1 MASTTDNSPVD
12 IDNNG
17 VRTLR
22 IAFVGNVD
30 SGKSSLIGTL
40 IRGELDDG
48 RGLSR
53 QAIFRH
59 KHEID
64 SGRTSS
70 IATAYMGF
78 DANGEQV
85 VAKRSG
91 KILPWSELARHSH
104 KKIQLIDLA
113 GHERYLKTTVFG
125 LTGMQPDVV
134 VVVVGAN
141 MGVKKMTLEHLGIT
155 ISLEIPVVIAL
166 TKIDIAP
173 KSIARETL
181 QNIRK
186 CLRQYGKMAML
197 VKTLDEAANAAK
209 GLPSNRLTPILP
221 LSNVTGD
228 GLANLRHLL
237 HCVDVEALARSAL
250 AFSNQE
256 AEEAMSSAHLSLE
269 MPIDDTYQ
277 VPGAGFVIA
286 GTIIKG
292 QIKTNDVVKLGPDH
306 NGHFHKVVVRSIESM
321 YMPLKEVVA
330 GQTTALGIRSVNK
343 KQVLNRANFRKG
355 MVLVNDKADVTAF
368 VSRRFQAK
376 VIILHHQTTITVGY
390 QPMINCRTIRQTA
403 AITAILGT
411 EENVDERTIRTGD
424 RALIQFSFLQYAEFL
439 KVGMRFVF
447 RDGQAKGIGQVVQVL
462 PDEEESNNQ
471 IPAAAAAASSSSS

>member
-1 MASTTDNSPVD
+1 MLAES
-12 IDNNG
+12 
-17 VRTLR
+17 
-22 IAFVGNVD
+22 A
-30 SGKSSLIGTL
+30 GTL

-59 KHEID
+59 KHELD

-78 DANGEQV
+78 DAQGEQI

-91 KILPWSELARHSH
+91 KILPWSELAKHSH

-113 GHERYLKTTVFG
+113 GKLR
-125 LTGMQPDVV
+125 QCC
-134 VVVVGAN
+134 
-141 MGVKKMTLEHLGIT
+141 
-155 ISLEIPVVIAL
+155 LEIPVVIAL

-173 KSIARETL
+173 KSVARDTL
-181 QNIRK
+181 QTIRK
-186 CLRQYGKMAML
+186 CLRQCMLQQSATVACGPTNVVVDGKMGML
-197 VKTLDEAANAAK
+197 VKSLDEAVNAAK

-237 HCVDVEALARSAL
+237 QCVDVDALVRSAQSFTSHDESSDEVG
-250 AFSNQE
+250 AFATPIAGPEKQPDDG
-256 AEEAMSSAHLSLE
+256 LSVE

-286 GTIIKG
+286 GTIVSG
-292 QIKTNDVVKLGPDH
+292 TIKTNDTVK
-306 NGHFHKVVVRSIESM
+306 I
-321 YMPLKEVVA
+321 
-330 GQTTALGIRSVNK
+330 
-343 KQVLNRANFRKG
+343 
-355 MVLVNDKADVTAF
+355 
-368 VSRRFQAK
+368 AK
-376 VIILHHQTTITVGY
+376 VMILHHQTTITVGY

-411 EENVDERTIRTGD
+411 DAYVWD
-424 RALIQFSFLQYAEFL
+424 RAVIQFTFLHFAEFL
-439 KVGMRFVF
+439 KPGMRFVF
-447 RDGQAKGIGQVVQVL
+447 RDGQAKGIGQVVRVL
-462 PDEEESNNQ
+462 PDAGHTNNQ
-471 IPAAAAAASSSSS
+471 LDAS

>member
-113 GHERYLKTTVFG
+113 GKT
-125 LTGMQPDVV
+125 PR
-134 VVVVGAN
+134 
-141 MGVKKMTLEHLGIT
+141 
-155 ISLEIPVVIAL
+155 
-166 TKIDIAP
+166 
-173 KSIARETL
+173 RE
-181 QNIRK
+181 
-186 CLRQYGKMAML
+186 
-197 VKTLDEAANAAK
+197 LD
-209 GLPSNRLTPILP
+209 
-221 LSNVTGD
+221 
-228 GLANLRHLL
+228 
-237 HCVDVEALARSAL
+237 
-250 AFSNQE
+250 
-256 AEEAMSSAHLSLE
+256 
-269 MPIDDTYQ
+269 
-277 VPGAGFVIA
+277 
-286 GTIIKG
+286 
-292 QIKTNDVVKLGPDH
+292 
-306 NGHFHKVVVRSIESM
+306 
-321 YMPLKEVVA
+321 
-330 GQTTALGIRSVNK
+330 
-343 KQVLNRANFRKG
+343 
-355 MVLVNDKADVTAF
+355 
-368 VSRRFQAK
+368 
-376 VIILHHQTTITVGY
+376 
-390 QPMINCRTIRQTA
+390 MIHT
-403 AITAILGT
+403 
-411 EENVDERTIRTGD
+411 
-424 RALIQFSFLQYAEFL
+424 
-439 KVGMRFVF
+439 
-447 RDGQAKGIGQVVQVL
+447 
-462 PDEEESNNQ
+462 
-471 IPAAAAAASSSSS
+471 